1 MTKRSSNNKGLNRRK
16 FFSVLTAGSV
26 SAVLLPANLGK
37 LFAQEKAEEAK
48 PETNIA
54 DAMKHPR
61 TSTSMPGKYP
71 SSVVKVDHENCI
83 TEDKPDQEAAYKMI
97 NSGMLALT
105 GVESIKEAWSKFVKP
120 GEVIGLK
127 LNPVAGKMLS
137 TSHAVTKAM
146 IKHLVEAGIPKENIV
161 LWDRREFQLH
171 EAGFT
176 KEEYPGVKIRG
187 TEIRDEEGSFYNK
200 DGVQYGEEMLD
211 KDWYY
216 WADVDGEYDEYTLP
230 YMINDGK
237 YSYFSKICTKEVD
250 KIINIPILKNA
261 GSSITLCLKNL
272 GYGVISNTGRLHEKL
287 WGETSAEVCAFPPV
301 RDKVVLNI
309 VDGIKGCY
317 NGGPGANPQFITEY
331 KTMLFGSDAVAVDR
345 VGYEIVLNKR
355 IEEKIQEAD
364 KPKARRFMDDANK
377 LGLGESDIEKIKLRE
392 IKLV

>member
-1 MTKRSSNNKGLNRRK
+1 MNRRK

-26 SAVLLPANLGK
+26 GAFLLPANIGK
-37 LFAQEKAEEAK
+37 LFAQDTADKK

-54 DAMKHPR
+54 DALKHPR
-61 TSTSMPGKYP
+61 TSTSMPGKHP
-71 SSVVKVDHENCI
+71 SSVVKVYHENCLS
-83 TEDKPDQEAAYKMI
+83 DNHSDQEAAYEMI
-97 NSGMLALT
+97 TNGMLALT
-105 GVESIKEAWSKFVKP
+105 GEESIKKAWSNFVQP
-120 GEVIGLK
+120 DEIIGLK

-137 TSHAVTKAM
+137 TSHEVVKAT
-146 IKHLVEAGIPKENIV
+146 IKHLEEAGIPRGNIM

-176 KEEYPGVKIRG
+176 EENYPGIKIRG
-187 TEIRDEEGSFYNK
+187 TEIKDKEDSFYNK
-200 DGVQYGEEMLD
+200 DGILYGEEMID

-216 WADVDGEYDEYTLP
+216 WADVEGKYDEHTLP
-230 YMINDGK
+230 YMVNEGK

-309 VDGIKGCY
+309 VDGIKGCF
-317 NGGPGANPQFITEY
+317 NGGPAANPQFITEY

-345 VGYEIVLNKR
+345 VGYEIILAKR

-364 KPKARRFMDDANK
+364 KPKSRQFMEYANE
-377 LGLGESDIEKIKLRE
+377 LGLGESDIEKIKLKE
-392 IKLV
+392 IKLA